1 MEMNR
6 MNNGMGCCMMPANGC
21 LTAKRTSDSSD
32 GRCQMTR
39 QNPGSAEGRCP
50 MNGRNSKPS
59 ENCTHPSHFSDTGQ
73 RREEIPFDLPVE
85 NRRALLNS
93 IYEEGFASCEA
104 VLYLDTHP
112 NDTDAGKYFRLH
124 NQRYQ
129 IAVREYGRL
138 YGPLTIDTA
147 SASPTEAWNWMQQ
160 PWPWEGGDC

>member
-1 MEMNR
+1 MNR

-73 RREEIPFDLPVE
+73 WREEIPFDLPVE
-85 NRRALLNS
+85 NRRAH
-93 IYEEGFASCEA
+93 F
-104 VLYLDTHP
+104 
-112 NDTDAGKYFRLH
+112 
-124 NQRYQ
+124 
-129 IAVREYGRL
+129 
-138 YGPLTIDTA
+138 
-147 SASPTEAWNWMQQ
+147 
-160 PWPWEGGDC
+160 